1 MDKKTNYK
9 LCERNVDLLNDLE
22 FVDKLV
28 KDLGLEAEPQARGV
42 ILDMAYSEL
51 KSESK
56 GKDFQWFASA
66 LARDKLVEAKRF
78 ATLANRST
86 VSAEDLEMAQLER
99 TDEPKGESGQQA
111 QKVLAPN
118 QESPPMPSTS
128 RGLSLPT
135 RRHCQVGKM
144 ANLKDKG
151 FDQAQTK
158 PKTGGPSN
166 PLALGAALSGASSSS
181 SRSVPSSSTSA
192 AGPPGAGPPV
202 FKKPRIPK

>member
-42 ILDMAYSEL
+42 ILDMAYT
-51 KSESK
+51 
-56 GKDFQWFASA
+56 

-158 PKTGGPSN
+158 PKTG
-166 PLALGAALSGASSSS
+166 LASISVARGTALSGASNSSS
-181 SRSVPSSSTSA
+181 HSVLPVTSSLPEDSEIISNIPRSSTSA
-192 AGPPGAGPPV
+192 LGPPGADPPV
-202 FKKPRIPK
+202 FKKPRLPK

>member
-42 ILDMAYSEL
+42 ILDLAYT
-51 KSESK
+51 
-56 GKDFQWFASA
+56 

-99 TDEPKGESGQQA
+99 TDELKGESGQQA
-111 QKVLAPN
+111 QKVLAPSKA
-118 QESPPMPSTS
+118 SPPMPSTS
-128 RGLSLPT
+128 RGLSLPI

-158 PKTGGPSN
+158 PKTGVPSSSVARGDA
-166 PLALGAALSGASSSS
+166 PSGASSSS
-181 SRSVPSSSTSA
+181 SRSVLPVTSFLSEGSKILSINPSSTSA
-192 AGPPGAGPPV
+192 AGRPGAGPPV
-202 FKKPRIPK
+202 FKKPRLPK

>member
-42 ILDMAYSEL
+42 ILDLAYT
-51 KSESK
+51 
-56 GKDFQWFASA
+56 

-99 TDEPKGESGQQA
+99 TDELKGESGQQA

-128 RGLSLPT
+128 RGLSLPI